1 MRTCG
6 LMLSFYSIRLE
17 IVSKSKYLGNDLLQ
31 VHEKAIT
38 GKMKM

>member
-31 VHEKAIT
+31 VRKQSLER
-38 GKMKM
+38 